1 MIIFAI
7 LFTLA
12 CSLNAQTYKF
22 MAHSFAYKLYENNRW
37 TEWSEWEESRLLI
50 VISLD
55 RRVINIYSEKMQEYD
70 IIDYIG
76 KEEDN
81 DGGTSIKYKCVDQD
95 GLRCHIRLRAL
106 SDGSAQLYVDFNDLM
121 FVYGMEKRE

>member
-1 MIIFAI
+1 
-7 LFTLA
+7 
-12 CSLNAQTYKF
+12 
-22 MAHSFAYKLYENNRW
+22 
-37 TEWSEWEESRLLI
+37 
-50 VISLD
+50 
-55 RRVINIYSEKMQEYD
+55 MQEYD

-106 SDGSAQLYVDFNDLM
+106 SDGTAQLYVRA
-121 FVYGMEKRE
+121 VWIAYREFIRPTIHPCTSPEREQGGQPGGKP

>member
-1 MIIFAI
+1 M
-7 LFTLA
+7 
-12 CSLNAQTYKF
+12 
-22 MAHSFAYKLYENNRW
+22 
-37 TEWSEWEESRLLI
+37 
-50 VISLD
+50 
-55 RRVINIYSEKMQEYD
+55 INIYSEKMQEYD